1 MFNRLQKLIN
11 RGNESAFLWGARQTG
26 KSTLLKT
33 LFAHSP
39 CYDFLLSDV
48 FEKYSRRPSQLR
60 AELAETPPPKGTP
73 VLIDEV
79 QLVPDLLPEIQWMI
93 VNLGISFILSGSS
106 PRKLKRAGANL
117 LGGRA
122 LRYEMFPLV
131 WKEIPHFQLERA
143 LTYGLLPRH
152 YQLGASSPAMSA
164 YVGDYLKEEIAA
176 EARQR
181 RIPTFS
187 RFLEV
192 AALTN
197 GEAVNQ
203 TNIARECGISVPTVA
218 EYFDILVETLV
229 GRIVPAYQARPK
241 RRTVSAPRFYFFDVG
256 LANYL
261 LQRGDMTP
269 RTEAFGKA
277 FEHFLFQELKAH
289 AHYSGLNYSVSY
301 WRTTSQY
308 EVDFVLGHHLAVEV
322 KSTTEITN
330 AHLRGLKAF
339 GEEYPGINRLL
350 VSRDP
355 TPQRFE
361 GVRAIPWTQFLE
373 ELWSGELTAQFPV

>member
-1 MFNRLQKLIN
+1 MPSMFKRLQDLKN

-26 KSTLLKT
+26 KSTLLKA
-33 LFAHSP
+33 LFPRSP

-48 FEKYSRRPSQLR
+48 YEKFSRRPSQLR
-60 AELAETPPPKGTP
+60 AELSERPPAKGTP

-93 VNLGISFILSGSS
+93 VNLGIAFILSGSS
-106 PRKLKRAGANL
+106 PRKLKRVGANL

-122 LRYEMFPLV
+122 LRYELFPLV
-131 WKEIPHFQLERA
+131 WKEIPGFKLERA
-143 LTYGLLPRH
+143 LNQGLLPRH
-152 YQLGASSPAMSA
+152 YLLGAASPAMQA

-187 RFLEV
+187 RFLEA

-197 GEAVNQ
+197 GEVVNQ
-203 TNIARECGISVPTVA
+203 TNIARECGLSVPTVSD
-218 EYFDILVETLV
+218 YFDILVETLV
-229 GRIVPAYQARPK
+229 GRFVPAYQARPK
-241 RRTVSAPRFYFFDVG
+241 RRIVSAPRFYFFDVG

-261 LQRGDMTP
+261 LQRGNLTP
-269 RTEAFGKA
+269 RSEAFGKA
-277 FEHFLFQELKAH
+277 FEHFMFQELKAH
-289 AHYSGLNYSVSY
+289 AHYSGLNYPISY

-308 EVDFVLGHHLAVEV
+308 EVDFVLGHNVAVEI
-322 KSTTEITN
+322 KSTEEIN
-330 AHLRGLKAF
+330 SKQLRGLNAF
-339 GEEYPGINRLL
+339 GEEYPGMKRFL

-355 TPQRFE
+355 TPKKYE
-361 GVRAIPWTQFLE
+361 GVRAVPWTQFLE
-373 ELWSGELTAQFPV
+373 ELWSGAIIH

>member
-1 MFNRLQKLIN
+1 MFKRLQDLKN

-26 KSTLLKT
+26 KSTLLKA
-33 LFAHSP
+33 LFPRSP

-48 FEKYSRRPSQLR
+48 YEKYSRRPSQLR
-60 AELAETPPPKGTP
+60 AELSERPPAKGTP

-93 VNLGISFILSGSS
+93 VNLGIAFILSGSS
-106 PRKLKRAGANL
+106 PRKLKRVGANL

-122 LRYEMFPLV
+122 LRYELFPLV
-131 WKEIPHFQLERA
+131 WKEIPGFKLERA
-143 LTYGLLPRH
+143 LNQGLLPRH
-152 YQLGASSPAMSA
+152 YLLGAASPAMQA

-187 RFLEV
+187 RFLEA

-197 GEAVNQ
+197 GEVVNQ
-203 TNIARECGISVPTVA
+203 TNIARECGLSVPTVSD
-218 EYFDILVETLV
+218 YFDILVETLV
-229 GRIVPAYQARPK
+229 GRFVPAYQVRPK
-241 RRTVSAPRFYFFDVG
+241 RRIVSAPRFYFFDVG

-261 LQRGDMTP
+261 LQRVNLTP
-269 RTEAFGKA
+269 RSEAFGKA
-277 FEHFLFQELKAH
+277 FEHFMFQELKAH
-289 AHYSGLNYSVSY
+289 AHYSGLNYPISY

-308 EVDFVLGHHLAVEV
+308 EVDFVLGHNVAVEI
-322 KSTTEITN
+322 KSTEEIN
-330 AHLRGLKAF
+330 SKHLRGLNAF
-339 GEEYPGINRLL
+339 SEEYPGMKRFL

-355 TPQRFE
+355 TPKKYE
-361 GVRAIPWTQFLE
+361 GVRAVPWTQFLE
-373 ELWSGELTAQFPV
+373 ELWSGAII

>member
-1 MFNRLQKLIN
+1 MPSMFKRLQDLKN

-26 KSTLLKT
+26 KSTLLKA
-33 LFAHSP
+33 LFPRSP

-48 FEKYSRRPSQLR
+48 YEKYSRRPSQLR
-60 AELAETPPPKGTP
+60 AELSERPPAKGTP

-93 VNLGISFILSGSS
+93 VNLGIAFILSGSS
-106 PRKLKRAGANL
+106 PRKLKRVGANL

-122 LRYEMFPLV
+122 LRYELFPLV
-131 WKEIPHFQLERA
+131 WKEIPGFKLERA
-143 LTYGLLPRH
+143 LNQGLLPRH
-152 YQLGASSPAMSA
+152 YLLGAASPAMQA

-187 RFLEV
+187 RFLEA

-197 GEAVNQ
+197 GEVVNQ
-203 TNIARECGISVPTVA
+203 TNIARECGLSVPTVSD
-218 EYFDILVETLV
+218 YFDILVETLV
-229 GRIVPAYQARPK
+229 GRFVPAYQARPK
-241 RRTVSAPRFYFFDVG
+241 RRIVSAPRFYFFDVG

-261 LQRGDMTP
+261 LQRGNLTP
-269 RTEAFGKA
+269 RSEAFGKA
-277 FEHFLFQELKAH
+277 FEHFMFQELKAH
-289 AHYSGLNYSVSY
+289 AHYSGLNYPISY

-308 EVDFVLGHHLAVEV
+308 EVDFVLGHNVAVEI
-322 KSTTEITN
+322 KSTEEIN
-330 AHLRGLKAF
+330 SKHLRGLNAF
-339 GEEYPGINRLL
+339 GEEYPGMKRFL

-355 TPQRFE
+355 TPKKYE
-361 GVRAIPWTQFLE
+361 GVRAVPWTQFLE
-373 ELWSGELTAQFPV
+373 ELWSGAII

>member
-1 MFNRLQKLIN
+1 MFKRLQDLKN

-26 KSTLLKT
+26 KSTLLKA
-33 LFAHSP
+33 LFPRSP

-48 FEKYSRRPSQLR
+48 YEKYSRRPSQLR
-60 AELAETPPPKGTP
+60 AELSERPPAKGTP

-93 VNLGISFILSGSS
+93 VNLGIAFILSGSS
-106 PRKLKRAGANL
+106 PRKLKRVGANL

-122 LRYEMFPLV
+122 LRYELFPLV
-131 WKEIPHFQLERA
+131 WKEIPGFKLERA
-143 LTYGLLPRH
+143 LNQGLLPRH
-152 YQLGASSPAMSA
+152 YLLGAASPAMQA

-187 RFLEV
+187 RFLEA

-197 GEAVNQ
+197 GEVVNQ
-203 TNIARECGISVPTVA
+203 TNIARECGLSVPTVSD
-218 EYFDILVETLV
+218 YFDILVETLV
-229 GRIVPAYQARPK
+229 GRFVPAYQVRPK

-261 LQRGDMTP
+261 LQRGNLTP
-269 RTEAFGKA
+269 RSEAFGKA
-277 FEHFLFQELKAH
+277 FEHFMFQELKAH
-289 AHYSGLNYSVSY
+289 AHYSGLNYPISY

-308 EVDFVLGHHLAVEV
+308 EVDFVLGHNVAVEI
-322 KSTTEITN
+322 KSTEEIN
-330 AHLRGLKAF
+330 SKHLRGLNAF
-339 GEEYPGINRLL
+339 GEEYPGMKRFL

-355 TPQRFE
+355 TPKKYE
-361 GVRAIPWTQFLE
+361 GVRAVPWTQFLE
-373 ELWSGELTAQFPV
+373 ELWSGAII

>member
-1 MFNRLQKLIN
+1 MPYMFKRLQQLKH

-26 KSTLLKT
+26 KSTLLKA
-33 LFAHSP
+33 LFPRSP

-48 FEKYSRRPSQLR
+48 YEKYSRHPSRLR
-60 AELAETPPPKGTP
+60 TELLESPPAKGTP

-79 QLVPDLLPEIQWMI
+79 QVVPDLLSEIQWLI
-93 VNLGISFILSGSS
+93 VNQKISFILSGSS
-106 PRKLKRAGANL
+106 PRKLKRVGANL

-122 LRYEMFPLV
+122 LRYELFPLV
-131 WKEIPHFQLERA
+131 WKEIPHFHLERA

-152 YQLGASSPAMSA
+152 YLLGAKSPAMQA

-181 RIPTFS
+181 RIPSFS
-187 RFLEV
+187 RFLEA

-197 GEAVNQ
+197 GEVVNQ
-203 TNIARECGISVPTVA
+203 TNIARECGLSVPTVA
-218 EYFDILVETLV
+218 DYFDILVETLV
-229 GRIVPAYQARPK
+229 GRFVPAYQVRPK
-241 RRTVSAPRFYFFDVG
+241 RRIVSAPRFYFFDLG

-261 LQRGDMTP
+261 LQRGDLTP

-277 FEHFLFQELKAH
+277 FEHFLYQEMKAH
-289 AHYSGLNYSVSY
+289 SHYSGINYPISY
-301 WRTTSQY
+301 WRTTSQF
-308 EVDFVLGHHLAVEV
+308 EVDFVLGNDVAVEV
-322 KSTTEITN
+322 KSTTEITGK
-330 AHLRGLKAF
+330 HLRGLNAF
-339 GEEYPGINRLL
+339 GEEYPSFKRIL

-361 GVRAIPWTQFLE
+361 GVRAIPWTLFLE
-373 ELWSGELTAQFPV
+373 ELWSNRLID

>member
-1 MFNRLQKLIN
+1 MFKRLQKLKN

-33 LFAHSP
+33 LFPRSP

-48 FEKYSRRPSQLR
+48 YERYSRRPSQLR
-60 AELAETPPPKGTP
+60 AELSESPPPKGIP
-73 VLIDEV
+73 ILIDEV

-93 VNLGISFILSGSS
+93 VNLGMAFVLSGSS
-106 PRKLKRAGANL
+106 PRKLKRVGANL

-143 LTYGLLPRH
+143 LTHGLLPRH
-152 YQLGASSPAMSA
+152 YQLGATSPAMQA

-187 RFLEV
+187 RFLEA

-197 GEAVNQ
+197 GEVVNQ
-203 TNIARECGISVPTVA
+203 TNIARECGLSVPTVA
-218 EYFDILVETLV
+218 DYFDILVETLV
-229 GRIVPAYQARPK
+229 GRFVPAYQARPK

-261 LQRGDMTP
+261 LQRGDISP

-277 FEHFLFQELKAH
+277 FEHFLFQEIKAH
-289 AHYSGLNYSVSY
+289 AHYSGANYPVSY

-322 KSTTEITN
+322 KSTAEISN
-330 AHLRGLKAF
+330 KHLRGLTAF
-339 GEEYPGINRLL
+339 GEEYPKIQRLL
-350 VSRDP
+350 VSLDP

-361 GVRAIPWTQFLE
+361 GIRAIPWTQFLE
-373 ELWSGELTAQFPV
+373 ELWSGKLI

>member
-1 MFNRLQKLIN
+1 MFKRLQDLKN

-26 KSTLLKT
+26 KSTLLKA
-33 LFAHSP
+33 LFPRSP

-48 FEKYSRRPSQLR
+48 YEKFSRRPSQLR
-60 AELAETPPPKGTP
+60 AELSERPPAKGTP

-93 VNLGISFILSGSS
+93 VNLGIAFILSGSS
-106 PRKLKRAGANL
+106 PRKLKRVGANL

-122 LRYEMFPLV
+122 LRYELFPLV
-131 WKEIPHFQLERA
+131 WKEIPGFKLERA
-143 LTYGLLPRH
+143 LNQGLLPRH
-152 YQLGASSPAMSA
+152 YLLGAASPAMQA

-187 RFLEV
+187 RFLEA

-197 GEAVNQ
+197 GEVVNQ
-203 TNIARECGISVPTVA
+203 TNIARECGLSVPTVSD
-218 EYFDILVETLV
+218 YFDILVETLV
-229 GRIVPAYQARPK
+229 GRFVPAYQARPK
-241 RRTVSAPRFYFFDVG
+241 RRIVSAPRFYFFDVG

-261 LQRGDMTP
+261 LQRGNLTP
-269 RTEAFGKA
+269 RSEAFGKA
-277 FEHFLFQELKAH
+277 FEHFMFQELKAH
-289 AHYSGLNYSVSY
+289 AHYSGLNYPISY

-308 EVDFVLGHHLAVEV
+308 EVDFVLGHNVAVEI
-322 KSTTEITN
+322 KSTEEIN
-330 AHLRGLKAF
+330 SKQLRGLNAF
-339 GEEYPGINRLL
+339 GEEYPGMKRFL

-355 TPQRFE
+355 TPKKYE
-361 GVRAIPWTQFLE
+361 GVRAVPWTQFLE
-373 ELWSGELTAQFPV
+373 ELWSGAIIH

>member
-1 MFNRLQKLIN
+1 MPSMFKRLQDLKN

-26 KSTLLKT
+26 KSTLLKA
-33 LFAHSP
+33 LFSRSP

-48 FEKYSRRPSQLR
+48 YEKYSRRPSQLR
-60 AELAETPPPKGTP
+60 AELSERPPAKGTP

-93 VNLGISFILSGSS
+93 VNLGIAFILSGSS
-106 PRKLKRAGANL
+106 PRKLKRVGANL

-122 LRYEMFPLV
+122 LRYELFPLV
-131 WKEIPHFQLERA
+131 WKEIPGFKLERA
-143 LTYGLLPRH
+143 LNQGLLPRH
-152 YQLGASSPAMSA
+152 YLLGAASPAMQA

-187 RFLEV
+187 RFLEA

-197 GEAVNQ
+197 GEVVNQ
-203 TNIARECGISVPTVA
+203 TNIARECGLSVPTVSD
-218 EYFDILVETLV
+218 YFDILVETLV
-229 GRIVPAYQARPK
+229 GRFVPAYQVRPK

-261 LQRGDMTP
+261 LQRGNLTP
-269 RTEAFGKA
+269 RSEAFGKA
-277 FEHFLFQELKAH
+277 FEHFMFQELKAH
-289 AHYSGLNYSVSY
+289 AHYSGLNYPISY

-308 EVDFVLGHHLAVEV
+308 EVDFVLGHNVAVEI
-322 KSTTEITN
+322 KSTEEIN
-330 AHLRGLKAF
+330 SKHLRGLNAF
-339 GEEYPGINRLL
+339 GEEYPGMKRFL

-355 TPQRFE
+355 TPKKYE
-361 GVRAIPWTQFLE
+361 GVRAVPWTQFLE
-373 ELWSGELTAQFPV
+373 ELWSGAII

>member
-1 MFNRLQKLIN
+1 MPSMFKRLQDLKN

-26 KSTLLKT
+26 KSTLLKA
-33 LFAHSP
+33 LFPRSP

-48 FEKYSRRPSQLR
+48 YEKYSRRPSQLR
-60 AELAETPPPKGTP
+60 AELSERPPAKGTP

-93 VNLGISFILSGSS
+93 VNLGIAFILSGSS
-106 PRKLKRAGANL
+106 PRKLKRVGANL

-122 LRYEMFPLV
+122 LRYELFPLV
-131 WKEIPHFQLERA
+131 WKEIPGFKLERA
-143 LTYGLLPRH
+143 LNQGLLPRH
-152 YQLGASSPAMSA
+152 YLLGAASPAMQA

-187 RFLEV
+187 RFLEA

-197 GEAVNQ
+197 GEVVNQ
-203 TNIARECGISVPTVA
+203 TNIARECGLSVPTVSD
-218 EYFDILVETLV
+218 YFDILVETLV
-229 GRIVPAYQARPK
+229 GRFVPAYQARPK
-241 RRTVSAPRFYFFDVG
+241 RRIVSAPRFYFFDVG

-261 LQRGDMTP
+261 LQRGNLTP
-269 RTEAFGKA
+269 RSEAFGKA
-277 FEHFLFQELKAH
+277 FEHFMFQELKAH
-289 AHYSGLNYSVSY
+289 AHYSGLNYPISY

-308 EVDFVLGHHLAVEV
+308 EVDFVLGHNVAVEI
-322 KSTTEITN
+322 KSTEEIN
-330 AHLRGLKAF
+330 SKHLRGLNAF
-339 GEEYPGINRLL
+339 SEEYPRMKRFL

-355 TPQRFE
+355 TPKKYE
-361 GVRAIPWTQFLE
+361 GVRAVPWTQFLE
-373 ELWSGELTAQFPV
+373 ELWSGAII